1 MIRIKFFDVS
11 SMHKTT
17 QNSALNDI
25 IFCLDGFGRDD
36 SKRVR
41 AMNVN
46 IPNVDDA
53 VVQKLK
59 QLAWQ
64 EGVGFDDSLRRLLTE
79 AAFMRG
85 TNSRNREAAAR
96 RFKQPA

>member
-1 MIRIKFFDVS
+1 
-11 SMHKTT
+11 
-17 QNSALNDI
+17 
-25 IFCLDGFGRDD
+25 
-36 SKRVR
+36 
-41 AMNVN
+41 MNVN

-53 VVQKLK
+53 VVQRLK

-64 EGVGFDDSLRRLLTE
+64 EGVSFDDSLRRLLTE

-85 TNSRNREAAAR
+85 SNPRTRDVAPR

>member
-1 MIRIKFFDVS
+1 
-11 SMHKTT
+11 MHKTT